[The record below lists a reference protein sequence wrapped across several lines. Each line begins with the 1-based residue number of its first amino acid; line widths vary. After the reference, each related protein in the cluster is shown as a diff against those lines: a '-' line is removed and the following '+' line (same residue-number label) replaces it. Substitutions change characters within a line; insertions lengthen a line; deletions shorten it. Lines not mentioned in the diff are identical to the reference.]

1 MEKDTDIS
9 MRLMNRIYPTTL
21 KGFIRCFSNLTDLP
35 MYLNQ
40 MSDYTREL
48 DNMKKECVEQ
58 LKDID
63 KLYDDYVK
71 KCNDKKEC
79 DYDFLLKELNTN
91 KQLLEELE
99 CFKMPND
106 KYFDTLKKDMTESI
120 KNIIQ
125 SVQND
130 IDELTPCSKEIFLNR
145 LKAKKSYYFNNIQL
159 KINDLNDKIT
169 NLKQLHKFIEDKK

>member
-1 MEKDTDIS
+1 
-9 MRLMNRIYPTTL
+9 
-21 KGFIRCFSNLTDLP
+21 
-35 MYLNQ
+35 
-40 MSDYTREL
+40 
-48 DNMKKECVEQ
+48 
-58 LKDID
+58 
-63 KLYDDYVK
+63 
-71 KCNDKKEC
+71 
-79 DYDFLLKELNTN
+79 
-91 KQLLEELE
+91 
-99 CFKMPND
+99 MPND

-169 NLKQLHKFIEDKK
+169 NLKQLHKLIENKK